1 MRFEETIQMPFF
13 FATEDGTISLAN
25 LVNVIQQVSEEQ
37 LDEQNDGNEILAK
50 MNVGWIIVQS
60 HMQITKMPRAEQTV
74 HVWTEAR
81 SYNKLLC
88 YRDYGIDD
96 EDGNPLVRVTSSW
109 AMLDLDKRKLI
120 AVVEEAVQ
128 GVGATFDSK
137 VKRLPR
143 VHSPKRADASRQYQ
157 VRYFDIDPNHHV
169 NNVHYFDWMLDVLG
183 DEFLQTHVPVTVNI
197 KYAREVERGSLVT
210 SKLEKNVA
218 DDGSVQTVHAIDS
231 AGEENAL
238 AEITWRNI

>member
-25 LVNVIQQVSEEQ
+25 LVNVIQQVSEVQ
-37 LDEQNDGNEILAK
+37 LDKRNDGNDILTK

-60 HMQITKMPRAEQTV
+60 HMHITKMPRAEQTV

-96 EDGNPLVRVTSSW
+96 TDGNELVRVTSSW
-109 AMLDLDKRKLI
+109 AMLDLDKRKLVG
-120 AVVEEAVQ
+120 VVEEAVQ
-128 GVGATFDSK
+128 GVGAVFDSK

-143 VHSPKRADASRQYQ
+143 VHAPEREDASRQYQ
-157 VRYFDIDPNHHV
+157 VRYFDIDSNHHV

-183 DEFLQTHVPVTVNI
+183 DEFLQTHVPATVNI
-197 KYAREVERGSLVT
+197 KYVREVERETLVT
-210 SKLEKNVA
+210 SKVQKDIA
-218 DDGSVQTVHAIDS
+218 DDGTVKTIHEITTN
-231 AGEENAL
+231 GQENAL
-238 AEITWRNI
+238 AAISWRSL